1 MVMARKPGPS
11 RRKSRLS
18 PDRLTIA
25 AADFKTGC
33 LQLMDRV
40 RETGVEY
47 TITKHGT
54 PVARLVPVNEPLR
67 PSFFGAGKGSVLH
80 YERPFDPIDGTYDI
94 DREA

>member
-1 MVMARKPGPS
+1 MTRKAGPRRRKP
-11 RRKSRLS
+11 RLQR
-18 PDRLTIA
+18 DTQTIA
-25 AADFKTGC
+25 AAEFKAGC

-54 PVARLVPVNEPLR
+54 PVARLVPVSESSR
-67 PSFFGAGKGSVLH
+67 PTFFGAGKGSVLNFD
-80 YERPFDPIDGTYDI
+80 RPFDPVDGTYDI

>member
-1 MVMARKPGPS
+1 MS
-11 RRKSRLS
+11 RGH
-18 PDRLTIA
+18 DALTIA
-25 AADFKTGC
+25 AADFKTRC

-54 PVARLVPVNEPLR
+54 PVARLVPVHEPLR